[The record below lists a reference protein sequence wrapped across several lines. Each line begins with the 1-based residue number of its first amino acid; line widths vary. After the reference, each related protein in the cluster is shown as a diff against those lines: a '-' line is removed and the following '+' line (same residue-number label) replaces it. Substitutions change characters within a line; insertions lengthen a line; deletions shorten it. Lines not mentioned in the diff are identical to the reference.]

1 MGSRNRTYRG
11 VTYRSGYEK
20 QVAMHLT
27 NKGGKFQYEPFEL
40 GYYIPITGICD
51 KCGSDQVLVY
61 RRYIPDFVLSNG
73 LIIESKG
80 KFTSIDR
87 TKMLRVIEWNP
98 DQDIRMLFMRDNYL
112 TRKKITRYSS
122 WASKHGVAHAVS
134 SKGEVPKDWM
144 KGV

>member
-1 MGSRNRTYRG
+1 M
-11 VTYRSGYEK
+11 
-20 QVAMHLT
+20 
-27 NKGGKFQYEPFEL
+27 
-40 GYYIPITGICD
+40 
-51 KCGSDQVLVY
+51 
-61 RRYIPDFVLSNG
+61 
-73 LIIESKG
+73 IIESKG

-122 WASKHGVAHAVS
+122 WASKHGVVHAVS